1 VADVRAKPQLLLLSG
16 LLCDATA
23 WSDVPARLA
32 DLATVRVVSFP
43 DFDSIGAMAQH
54 TLDVAAGRF
63 AIVGHSMGAR
73 VALEVIHRAPQRV
86 IGIAL
91 LNTGVHPVRP
101 GESES
106 RGRLVTLARQEG
118 MRALAAA
125 WLPPMMGASAERI
138 AALQPALTAMI
149 ERATPQSF
157 AAQVRALLSRP
168 DAQSVLS
175 EIKVPTLLA
184 SGTADCWSPLAQHE
198 AMQVLIPHAT
208 LTAIPDS
215 GHMAPA
221 EQPAAVAAA
230 LRDWLL
236 GLMRAGETVRPA
248 RRAAT

>member
-1 VADVRAKPQLLLLSG
+1 MLLLSG

-32 DLATVRVVSFP
+32 DLAAVRVLSFP

-54 TLDVAAGRF
+54 TLELVSGRF
-63 AIVGHSMGAR
+63 AVAGHSMGAR

-86 IGIAL
+86 TGIAL

-101 GESES
+101 GEAES
-106 RGRLVTLARQEG
+106 RGRLVALAREQG

-125 WLPPMMGASAERI
+125 WLPPMMGASAGRV
-138 AALQPALTAMI
+138 AALQPALIAMI

-157 AAQVRALLSRP
+157 AAQVKALLCRP

-184 SGTADCWSPLAQHE
+184 SGTADRWSPLAQH
-198 AMQVLIPHAT
+198 AQMQAAVAHAT
-208 LTAIPDS
+208 LAAIPDS

-221 EQPAAVAAA
+221 EQPAAVAAL
-230 LRDWLL
+230 LREWLL
-236 GLMRAGETVRPA
+236 SV
-248 RRAAT
+248 RRAAASTDAASRATT